1 MKSNQ
6 FVDQK
11 KMEHHSKNLEKTK
24 GLKIDYFQTKFF
36 QILSLVMISYN
47 HDRDKNFYQESNF
60 EKQIDEPKLLI
71 KLLYKTNNFFLKIA

>member
-1 MKSNQ
+1 MNNNQ
-6 FVDQK
+6 TVDQR

-47 HDRDKNFYQESNF
+47 HDRDKNFY
-60 EKQIDEPKLLI
+60 
-71 KLLYKTNNFFLKIA
+71 